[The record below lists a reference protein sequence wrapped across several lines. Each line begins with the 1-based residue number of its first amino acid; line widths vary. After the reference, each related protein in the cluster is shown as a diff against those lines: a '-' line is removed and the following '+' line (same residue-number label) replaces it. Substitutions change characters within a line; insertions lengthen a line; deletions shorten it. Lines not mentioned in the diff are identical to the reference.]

1 MALLGLAAWMSYIR
15 VFSAEPAQDWMVFYT
30 AARGWLAGDP
40 ALLIDGQQLTDAINQ
55 RFSTWLAMPLHLH
68 PWVYPPSF
76 LLLFLPFAV
85 PPPTASLVLFE
96 LAGLPAFLAAVSASF
111 AAPRSRTIAIA
122 ALLLCPAAP
131 FNAMTGQ
138 NALFTSALLVG
149 GFAVLDRR
157 PILAGVLLGL
167 LSFKPQLWL
176 MAPVALVAARRWR
189 VLASMAAAALAL
201 AFASLAVFGADAWRA
216 WLALM
221 TGADDRFSAW
231 QAAGRLGGMSMF
243 ASVRLLGAPEALASL
258 LQLAATALAGIA
270 VYGIFRRRAAGML
283 AVAALCAAT
292 MLAAPHASTSD
303 AVLLGI
309 AGCWYLFSLPED
321 ARRPFDVLLA
331 AALWACPLINPP
343 EVFRVAAVTPLLV
356 IVFLGR
362 VAARVAGEHHLG
374 AGDDRISSSGA
385 GASGATPL
393 ARESFPAALGRGAG
407 PTLII

>member
-55 RFSTWLAMPLHLH
+55 RFSTWLAIPLHLH

-283 AVAALCAAT
+283 A
-292 MLAAPHASTSD
+292 
-303 AVLLGI
+303 G
-309 AGCWYLFSLPED
+309 
-321 ARRPFDVLLA
+321 RRPVRGDDAGGA
-331 AALWACPLINPP
+331 ARLD
-343 EVFRVAAVTPLLV
+343 
-356 IVFLGR
+356 LGR
-362 VAARVAGEHHLG
+362 RVAGDRGLLVPLQSAGGRAPAFRRVACRRSLG
-374 AGDDRISSSGA
+374 MPADQPAGGVSRRRRHAAAGHRISRPRRSPSCRRA
-385 GASGATPL
+385 PP
-393 ARESFPAALGRGAG
+393 RRRRRPNFVIGRGRKRRHPPRA
-407 PTLII
+407 